1 MTRRPRIRINPAV
14 TDADEQRVVQRI
26 ASTMAARQTE
36 SIGVAGQG
44 KKKPPAEPV
53 RDLRPREKSAPSPAE
68 SPAPASGARQKISF
82 HVCVGRR
89 FDART
94 TDLAT
99 RQGLPLAYVRKA
111 LVKRAKASPA
121 FRNPK
126 ALARAIQNAVHTS
139 PQDQAKWFSSSIT
152 VSDGLL
158 ATLRDLAGDP
168 LNVLAPATLARA
180 FLAAL
185 IEGQDL
191 AALFRDPARDA
202 IELSEG

>member
-26 ASTMAARQTE
+26 ASTLAARQTQ

-44 KKKPPAEPV
+44 QKEAPAESV
-53 RDLRPREKSAPSPAE
+53 RDLMPREKSAPSPAE
-68 SPAPASGARQKISF
+68 SPTPASNLRQKISF

-89 FDART
+89 FDARVA
-94 TDLAT
+94 DLAT
-99 RQGLPLAYVRKA
+99 RQGLSLAYVRKA
-111 LVKRAKASPA
+111 LIKRAKASPG
-121 FRNPK
+121 FQNPK
-126 ALARAIQNAVHTS
+126 ALARAIQKAMHTP

-158 ATLRDLAGDP
+158 VTLRDLAGDP

-191 AALFRDPARDA
+191 AALFRDPEGDA
-202 IELSEG
+202 VGPSEG